1 MIKEAKNIDF
11 CTSGKEL
18 TEQDFE
24 RISEWIRKNKLKVTS
39 TSKRRTLQK
48 RTSPNIFAKTGLD
61 KLSSTVVR

>member
-48 RTSPNIFAKTGLD
+48 RTSPN
-61 KLSSTVVR
+61 TVSKGGA

>member
-18 TEQDFE
+18 TEQDFV
-24 RISEWIRKNKLKVTS
+24 RISKWIRKNKSKVIS

-48 RTSPNIFAKTGLD
+48 RTSPNTAFAKDGA
-61 KLSSTVVR
+61 